1 MTQTFVSSKKTQTV
15 KGSGQILC
23 FYINTTNRI
32 QVIRIT
38 NIPNY
43 YLERVVFPGQRL
55 MFEAVAEAKLE
66 IHSNENA
73 TAICADTIP
82 CHRLQITEALN

>member
-1 MTQTFVSSKKTQTV
+1 MAQKFALSETTQAA
-15 KGSGQILC
+15 KGSGRIVC

-38 NIPNY
+38 TISNF

-66 IHSNENA
+66 LYTNENA

-82 CHRLQITEALN
+82 CDRLQITETLN